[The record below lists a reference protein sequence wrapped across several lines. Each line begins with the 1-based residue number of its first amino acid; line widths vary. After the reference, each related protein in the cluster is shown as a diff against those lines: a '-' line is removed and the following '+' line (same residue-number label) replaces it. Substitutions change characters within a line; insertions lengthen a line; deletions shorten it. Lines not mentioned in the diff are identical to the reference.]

1 MSERHSEKN
10 TNDAELLWI
19 EHLCRCKF
27 FSFFNFFSF
36 FCFFRFYLFFAFFSF
51 NLVIFIYFECFVHVD
66 SYFFFLLDMLMFH
79 RFQWFQLYFWW
90 LFFHIYSFYLS
101 TCSPVV
107 PIYSDY
113 KCWFYHFIEY
123 LIAISFQSYC
133 WLTWNE
139 NRFLKIPFIAFE
151 SIRSITTINNN
162 PKRHTIIHSIEL
174 KTSLSLENVIYFV
187 CLLTTKQ
194 PRE

>member
-1 MSERHSEKN
+1 MFCS
-10 TNDAELLWI
+10 
-19 EHLCRCKF
+19 CRQ
-27 FSFFNFFSF
+27 
-36 FCFFRFYLFFAFFSF
+36 LFFFFTRYVNVSPVSVISIVF
-51 NLVIFIYFECFVHVD
+51 LVT
-66 SYFFFLLDMLMFH
+66 
-79 RFQWFQLYFWW
+79 
-90 LFFHIYSFYLS
+90 FFHIYSFYLS

-123 LIAISFQSYC
+123 LTAISFQSYC